1 MATLPRFKPRT
12 LTADEERE
20 VATFLR
26 AIDENVA
33 NLYDGI
39 VDDATFAAMQRE
51 IWTAAEEHNISEG
64 LALAIGRRPRVA
76 R

>member
-51 IWTAAEEHNISEG
+51 IWEG